1 MKYLKINLTK
11 YTKNFSMKNFY
22 KKLMKKIDPSPNKTR
37 KISNIHRM
45 EDLIILKVYT
55 STHFTDSLYLYQ
67 NIIDIFQ
74 RTRK

>member
-11 YTKNFSMKNFY
+11 YMKNFSMKNFY